1 MNHIAFRS
9 SLVFLTAAS
18 LALGSC
24 NSANQIP
31 VMGNHTVYEVNMEE
45 LSGLSFN
52 QDRTALLA
60 CGDKGTVKEVSFEGE
75 ILKNIWTKRSD
86 VEGITVNPSTGDIY
100 IAVERAQEIH
110 RLSGETE
117 SEPVITVQEA
127 AEGRFGNDGLE
138 AVEFYK
144 DDTVFIGSQRGS
156 NLWTYNLNGEM
167 ISKISLSSFASEI
180 AGLCYDP
187 EADLLWVTDSE
198 MFKIFLCTTE
208 GELLATYD
216 VPFIENAESIC
227 VDRARGC
234 VWVGSDEDSS
244 KIYKID
250 FKF

>member
-9 SLVFLTAAS
+9 SLVFLTAAT
-18 LALGSC
+18 LAFGSC
-24 NSANQIP
+24 NRANQIP

-60 CGDKGTVKEVSFEGE
+60 CGDKGTVKEVSFKGE
-75 ILKNIWTKRSD
+75 IIKDIWTKRSD
-86 VEGITVNPSTGDIY
+86 VEGVTVDPSTGEIY
-100 IAVERAQEIH
+100 IAVERVQEIH
-110 RLSGETE
+110 RLSGEAD

-127 AEGRFGNDGLE
+127 SEGRFGNDGLE

>member
-1 MNHIAFRS
+1 MNRIAFRN
-9 SLVFLTAAS
+9 SLVILLAAAMAS
-18 LALGSC
+18 VSC
-24 NSANQIP
+24 NRANQIP

-45 LSGLSFN
+45 LSGLDFN

-75 ILKNIWTKRSD
+75 ILKDIWTKRSD

-110 RLSGETE
+110 RLSGEAE

-144 DDTVFIGSQRGS
+144 DDMVLVGSQRGS

-180 AGLCYDP
+180 AGLYYDP

-198 MFKIFLCTTE
+198 LFKIFLCTTE

-227 VDRARGC
+227 VDRSRDC
-234 VWVGSDEDSS
+234 IWVGSDEDSS

>member
-1 MNHIAFRS
+1 MNHIAYRS
-9 SLVFLTAAS
+9 LLVFLTAAS

-24 NSANQIP
+24 NRANQIP
-31 VMGNHTVYEVNMEE
+31 VMGNHTVYEVNMAE
-45 LSGLSFN
+45 LSGLDFN
-52 QDRTALLA
+52 KDKTALLA
-60 CGDKGTVKEVSFEGE
+60 CGDKGTVKEVSLEGE
-75 ILKNIWTKRSD
+75 ILKNIWSKRSD
-86 VEGITVNPSTGDIY
+86 VEGITVNPSNGDIY

-144 DDTVFIGSQRGS
+144 DDMVFVGSQRGS
-156 NLWTYNLNGEM
+156 NLWKYSLDGKM

-208 GELLATYD
+208 GELLASYD

-227 VDRARGC
+227 VDRSNGC
-234 VWVGSDEDSS
+234 VWVASDEDSTKLYRIS
-244 KIYKID
+244 
-250 FKF
+250 FNF

>member
-1 MNHIAFRS
+1 MNHIASRS
-9 SLVFLTAAS
+9 SLVFLTAVS
-18 LALGSC
+18 LAFGSC
-24 NSANQIP
+24 NRAKQIP

-75 ILKNIWTKRSD
+75 IIKNIWTKRSD
-86 VEGITVNPSTGDIY
+86 VEGVTVDPSTGEIY
-100 IAVERAQEIH
+100 IAVERVQEIH
-110 RLSGETE
+110 RLSGEAD
-117 SEPVITVQEA
+117 SEPVIVVQEA

>member
-1 MNHIAFRS
+1 MNHIAYRS
-9 SLVFLTAAS
+9 LLVFLTAAS
-18 LALGSC
+18 LALVSC
-24 NSANQIP
+24 NRANQIP

-45 LSGLSFN
+45 LSGLDFN

-86 VEGITVNPSTGDIY
+86 VEGVTVNPSTGEIY

-110 RLSGETE
+110 RLSGEAD
-117 SEPVITVQEA
+117 SDPVIVVQEA

-144 DDTVFIGSQRGS
+144 DDMVFVGSQRGS
-156 NLWTYNLNGEM
+156 SLWTYNLDGEM

-180 AGLCYDP
+180 AGLCYDH
-187 EADLLWVTDSE
+187 EADMLWVTDSE
-198 MFKIFLCTTE
+198 KFKIFLCTTE

-216 VPFIENAESIC
+216 IQFIENAESIC
-227 VDRARGC
+227 VDRSRDC